1 MNKKDISKVLTRGS
15 ARQRATIIAEDGAQ
29 YSKTGKGFL
38 TDSET
43 KALYDSFKTS
53 AEIRTYNKYLE
64 VGRKVRQ
71 SIPYLKQ
78 LHLLYEVSIAYL
90 TGYSLLWLSYQQ
102 QAEHFNELLYEV
114 KNKAEKAKL
123 LKRLTEFDFLF
134 ATIVPSKEKGFIDIK
149 TDSKGE
155 SYGIEELIRAYTERA
170 TYELREA
177 KALAQ
182 AILDY
187 MDEEGFNV
195 KTYKETVKEVLDALS
210 TDRTVI
216 GKFSRKKIM
225 ETAKTDKER
234 KRTEEIYSKYWI
246 FPDPEA
252 EPDPERTAYYLNEY
266 IKG

>member
-1 MNKKDISKVLTRGS
+1 MNKKDISKALTQGS
-15 ARQRATIIAEDGAQ
+15 AKQRATIIAEDRAQ

-38 TDSET
+38 KDSDM
-43 KALYDSFKTS
+43 KALYESFKTS
-53 AEIRTYNKYLE
+53 AEIRIYNKYLK
-64 VGRKVRQ
+64 VGRKVNQ

-78 LHLLYEVSIAYL
+78 LQLLYEVSIAYL
-90 TGYSLLWLSYQQ
+90 TGYSLLWYSYQEQ
-102 QAEHFNELLYEV
+102 EKLFNEFLYEV
-114 KNKAEKAKL
+114 KDKTEKQKL
-123 LKRLTEFDFLF
+123 LKRLTGINFLF
-134 ATIVPSKEKGFIDIK
+134 ATIVSSKKKGFIDIK

-155 SYGIEELIRAYTERA
+155 DYGIEEIIRAYTERA

-195 KTYKETVKEVLDALS
+195 KTYKETVKEVMDALS
-210 TDRTVI
+210 RDRAA
-216 GKFSRKKIM
+216 GKFSKKTTLKAVKNRM
-225 ETAKTDKER
+225 DK
-234 KRTEEIYSKYWI
+234 KRIEEIFSKYWV
-246 FPDPEA
+246 FPDPNT